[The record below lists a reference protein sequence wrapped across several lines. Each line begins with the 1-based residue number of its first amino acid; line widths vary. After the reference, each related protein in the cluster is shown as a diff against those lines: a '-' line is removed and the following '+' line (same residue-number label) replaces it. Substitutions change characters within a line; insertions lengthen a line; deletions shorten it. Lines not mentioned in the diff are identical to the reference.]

1 MTGNDPQFNS
11 IEFTIISAGDGYG
24 RNRAEIK

>member
-1 MTGNDPQFNS
+1 MTENDQQFNS

-24 RNRAEIK
+24 RDRAEVK